1 MTTGSLALDGLRV
14 LDLTS
19 QLSGPYCAM
28 LLGDLG
34 ADVIKLERP
43 GVGDDARAVSP
54 KIRGESAAFMTY
66 NRNKRSITLDL
77 KAPAGRTIGLALAA
91 RADVV
96 LENFRPGATAGRGVG
111 YDDAPGITPRGI
123 HSSV

>member
-34 ADVIKLERP
+34 SDVIKLERP

-54 KIRGESAAFMTY
+54 TIRGESAARMTY

-77 KAPAGRTIGLALAA
+77 KAPAGRTTGPPPAG
-91 RADVV
+91 RADVA
-96 LENFRPGATAGRGVG
+96 LAKPPPGAT
-111 YDDAPGITPRGI
+111 PRAR
-123 HSSV
+123 